1 MIVSGFI
8 SPSASARLIFINKLQ
23 SPFCLH
29 HEQFWKINS
38 KYFAST
44 SSAPT
49 FNKIPFWYVI
59 VIVVSHHC
67 VIISMTD
74 APSCTH
80 GFPSPLNQ
88 FSLIKHFSENL
99 GGFHFT
105 GMVFSLQSVWLLP
118 ASSLCTFRSVLSFRS
133 YQSCQV
139 SGECHY
145 LSMSKCRLRVKLVT
159 GHTGGVWVTEELK
172 CSVLRFYFPE
182 LDSTLAF

>member
-1 MIVSGFI
+1 MATCPRRFFWVPRHPTVYWEHCLNPYFKESSNMMVPGFI
-8 SPSASARLIFINKLQ
+8 CPSASARLIFINKLQ

-99 GGFHFT
+99 GGVSFYWYGLQFT
-105 GMVFSLQSVWLLP
+105 
-118 ASSLCTFRSVLSFRS
+118 
-133 YQSCQV
+133 
-139 SGECHY
+139 
-145 LSMSKCRLRVKLVT
+145 KCPTVA
-159 GHTGGVWVTEELK
+159 
-172 CSVLRFYFPE
+172 C
-182 LDSTLAF
+182 